1 MFVNGDISASQEML
15 EDRSRDLGILT
26 LDTYYDGNPSL
37 RAKISSS
44 SHSQLIAFS
53 ALLVRSPKLPFIPL
67 AASVAATD
75 FKATRDGEV
84 AE

>member
-1 MFVNGDISASQEML
+1 ML
-15 EDRSRDLGILT
+15 FFPQSLLKYFGVLYVPDDEN
-26 LDTYYDGNPSL
+26 YDGNPSL